1 MSSMKA
7 VLGLVRNHAQVDA
20 VIGALLNTGFVRTDI
35 STLYSDRP
43 TTGDF
48 LLGRGVQT
56 PTHTVAAAGVGV
68 ALGVA
73 LGLLAGLGA
82 LAIPGLG
89 VFIAAGPIIAMICSV
104 IAGAAIGGV
113 AGALAGLGISEIEAR
128 QYERKLRRGAI
139 LLSIRV
145 DDQDQR
151 AHAKKVLEGYGATNI
166 ATVGDKYVQNASPAM
181 AS

>member
-20 VIGALLNTGFVRTDI
+20 VIGALLNTGFVRSDI
-35 STLYSDRP
+35 STLCSGRPPTGAFVLDRSVQIP
-43 TTGDF
+43 TRAVT
-48 LLGRGVQT
+48 
-56 PTHTVAAAGVGV
+56 AGGFGI
-68 ALGVA
+68 ALGAA

-89 VFIAAGPIIAMICSV
+89 PFIAAGSIMTAIVSIV
-104 IAGAAIGGV
+104 AGASIGGI

-128 QYERKLRRGAI
+128 QYQSKLRDGVI
-139 LLSIRV
+139 LLSIHV
-145 DDQDQR
+145 DDHDQR

-166 ATVGDKYVQNASPAM
+166 ATVGDRYDRYASPAL
-181 AS
+181 A